1 MDLGLTGKVALVL
14 GASRGLGAACAQAL
28 AREGAQV
35 HAVSR
40 SGEVSG
46 DVSDWAI
53 QGFSADLSQPE
64 GVAALLAHIATIGPV
79 DVLVANT
86 GGPARGTAQGVSS
99 SAWLAAF
106 QALAVSL
113 FGVADAVLP
122 GMIARQWGRIITIG
136 SSGIE
141 QPIPDL
147 ALSNAVR
154 GSIAGWSKT
163 LASEVARHGVTVNM
177 VLPGRIDTDRLRQ
190 GDAARAQGSGLDLA
204 KVQAQSQG
212 TIPVGRYGRPE
223 EFAAMVAFLA
233 GEPASYVTG
242 SMLRVDGGLIRS
254 I

>member
-1 MDLGLTGKVALVL
+1 MDLGLNGKVALVL
-14 GASRGLGAACAQAL
+14 GASRGLGAACARAL
-28 AREGAQV
+28 LAEGARV

-40 SGEVSG
+40 SGA
-46 DVSDWAI
+46 VSDPAI
-53 QGFSADLSQPE
+53 TGFAADLSGAQ
-64 GVAALLAHIATIGPV
+64 GVDALLGHLAVLGRV
-79 DVLVANT
+79 DILVANT
-86 GGPARGTAQGVSS
+86 GGPRRGGAQGVDG
-99 SAWLAAF
+99 AEWLAVF
-106 QALAVSL
+106 QALAVSQ
-113 FGVADAVLP
+113 FRVADAVLP

-163 LASEVARHGVTVNM
+163 LAAEVARHGVTVNM
-177 VLPGRIDTDRLRQ
+177 VLPGRIDTDRLRE
-190 GDAARAQGSGLDLA
+190 GDAAKATRSGEALAQ
-204 KVQAQSQG
+204 VQAQSHAG
-212 TIPVGRYGRPE
+212 IPLGRYGRPE

-242 SMLRVDGGLIRS
+242 SMMRVDGGLIRS